1 MPKYQLAKPFDI
13 VKVIRDLQNSV
24 QQLQIR
30 SNGTTY
36 PTPWNTVSLAAGWSL
51 LSGQPVPSYR
61 FIAFHVVE
69 IVGAIQYSTSFSGS
83 TTVTASA
90 INSSFI
96 PKTQIFI
103 AGGPG
108 AAGLAINTDGSLVAA
123 PSGSTMY
130 CNFNGTYPTDL

>member
-1 MPKYQLAKPFDI
+1 M
-13 VKVIRDLQNSV
+13 
-24 QQLQIR
+24 
-30 SNGTTY
+30 
-36 PTPWNTVSLAAGWSL
+36 
-51 LSGQPVPSYR
+51 PSYR

-69 IVGAIQYSTSFSGS
+69 ITGALQFSSPFSGS

-90 INSSFI
+90 INSAFI

-123 PSGSTMY
+123 PSGSTSF